1 MLQQKGDRA
10 SIVFVTAVLHKQQQ
24 TQRKMEKW
32 EDDGLLLAGAPNLGS
47 LTRDSK
53 CDSWNTWNFRVLE
66 TLFWMSSWNTLH
78 NHLPQTWSD
87 LILRQFK
94 NQIEDISHLKR
105 VRLGR
110 SFTDKK
116 SLALL
121 LPVKFWITEAGTTE
135 GGKNP
140 LQLLW
145 LRGEVCPWKSEGK
158 SEESLL
164 WGFLSPGQ
172 WVQSNTGCLCRKKIL
187 RAGSRKKITTYGSI
201 CSKKS
206 MKNKNSLL
214 EKKH

>member
-47 LTRDSK
+47 PTRDSK
-53 CDSWNTWNFRVLE
+53 CDSWNTWNFRVLG
-66 TLFWMSSWNTLH
+66 TLFWMSYWNTLH

-135 GGKNP
+135 GGKKVLYNFYDWGEKCAP
-140 LQLLW
+140 ENQKGNQKNHFYGGFYLQ
-145 LRGEVCPWKSEGK
+145 VN
-158 SEESLL
+158 
-164 WGFLSPGQ
+164 GF
-172 WVQSNTGCLCRKKIL
+172 
-187 RAGSRKKITTYGSI
+187 RAIQAVYVG
-201 CSKKS
+201 KKS
-206 MKNKNSLL
+206 
-214 EKKH
+214 

>member
-32 EDDGLLLAGAPNLGS
+32 EDDGLLLARAPNLGS

-53 CDSWNTWNFRVLE
+53 CDSWNTWNFRVLG
-66 TLFWMSSWNTLH
+66 TLFWMSYWNTLH

-94 NQIEDISHLKR
+94 NQIEDISHVKR

-121 LPVKFWITEAGTTE
+121 LPVKFWITKAGTTE
-135 GGKNP
+135 GGKKSFTTSMTEGRSVP
-140 LQLLW
+140 LKI
-145 LRGEVCPWKSEGK
+145 RREIRRITFMGVFISRSMGSEQYR
-158 SEESLL
+158 L
-164 WGFLSPGQ
+164 F
-172 WVQSNTGCLCRKKIL
+172 
-187 RAGSRKKITTYGSI
+187 
-201 CSKKS
+201 
-206 MKNKNSLL
+206 M
-214 EKKH
+214 